1 MVNGF
6 IIKCIHSVVQTILN
20 SEEEIESLDRAIGDG
35 DHYINIKRG
44 SMAVQSI
51 ESELTSLPPDQAFKK
66 IGMTLMTSVGG
77 ASGPLFASFF
87 LALAKEITGETNLQQ
102 FSKGFTSGVKSI
114 MDRGKSK
121 LGDKTMLD
129 VLIPVSEK
137 LQLLANEGCEKQELI
152 KEIDSIAMAGVIAT
166 KDMMPSKGRS
176 AGLAERAIG
185 HIDPG
190 AKTCQLIIST
200 VCNELKLN

>member
-1 MVNGF
+1 MANGF
-6 IIKCIHSVVQTILN
+6 IIKCIDSVVKTILN
-20 SEEEIESLDRAIGDG
+20 AEEEIEHLDRAIGDG

-44 SMAVQSI
+44 SIAVQSI
-51 ESELTSLPPDQAFKK
+51 KSELTTLPPDQAFKK
-66 IGMTLMTSVGG
+66 IGMTLMASVGG

-87 LALAKEITGETNLQQ
+87 LTLAKEVSCESNLPQ
-102 FSKGFTSGVKSI
+102 FSKGFTSGVESI

-129 VLIPVSEK
+129 VLIPVSKK
-137 LQLLANEGCEKQELI
+137 LESLANERSEKQKLI
-152 KEIDSIAMAGVIAT
+152 KEIDLVAMAGVIAT

-176 AGLAERAIG
+176 AGLAERAVG

-200 VCNELKLN
+200 VCKELK

>member
-1 MVNGF
+1 MTNGF
-6 IIKCIHSVVQTILN
+6 IIKCIDSVAKTILDA
-20 SEEEIESLDRAIGDG
+20 EEEIESLDRAIGDG

-44 SMAVQSI
+44 SLAVQSI
-51 ESELTSLPPDQAFKK
+51 KSELTTLPPAQAFKK
-66 IGMTLMTSVGG
+66 IGMTLMASVGG

-87 LALAKEITGETNLQQ
+87 LALAKEVSDESNLQQ
-102 FSKGFTSGVKSI
+102 FSKGFSSGVESI

-129 VLIPVSEK
+129 VLIPVSKK
-137 LQLLANEGCEKQELI
+137 LESLANEGCEKQKLI
-152 KEIDSIAMAGVIAT
+152 KEIDLVAMAGVMAT

-176 AGLAERAIG
+176 AGLAERAVG

-200 VCNELKLN
+200 VCKELK

>member
-1 MVNGF
+1 MNNGF
-6 IIKCIHSVVQTILN
+6 IIKCIDSVVQTILN

-44 SMAVQSI
+44 SIAVQSI
-51 ESELTSLPPDQAFKK
+51 KSELTSVLPDQAFKK
-66 IGMTLMTSVGG
+66 IGITLMTSIGG

-87 LALAKEITGETNLQQ
+87 LALAKEVSGESNLQQ

-114 MDRGKSK
+114 MKRGRSK

-137 LQLLANEGCEKQELI
+137 LQLLANKGCEKQKLI
-152 KEIDSIAMAGVIAT
+152 KEIDSVAMAGVMAT

-176 AGLAERAIG
+176 AGLAERAVG

-200 VCNELKLN
+200 VCKELK

>member
-1 MVNGF
+1 MTNGF
-6 IIKCIHSVVQTILN
+6 IIKCIDSVAKTILDA
-20 SEEEIESLDRAIGDG
+20 EEEIESLDRAIGDG

-44 SMAVQSI
+44 SIAVQSI
-51 ESELTSLPPDQAFKK
+51 KSELTTLPPDQAFKK
-66 IGMTLMTSVGG
+66 IGMTLMASVGG

-87 LALAKEITGETNLQQ
+87 LALAKEVSCESNLPQ
-102 FSKGFTSGVKSI
+102 FSKGFTSGVESI

-129 VLIPVSEK
+129 VLIPVSKK
-137 LQLLANEGCEKQELI
+137 LESLANERSEKQKLI
-152 KEIDSIAMAGVIAT
+152 KEIDLVAMTGVMAT

-176 AGLAERAIG
+176 AGLAERAVG

-200 VCNELKLN
+200 VCKELK

>member
-1 MVNGF
+1 MANGF
-6 IIKCIHSVVQTILN
+6 IVKCIDSVAQTIHN

-51 ESELTSLPPDQAFKK
+51 KSELTSLTPDQAYKK

-87 LALAKEITGETNLQQ
+87 LAMAKEVSEGTNLQQ
-102 FSKGFTSGVKSI
+102 FSIGFTSGVKSI

-129 VLIPVSEK
+129 VLIPVSKK
-137 LQLLANEGCEKQELI
+137 LQSLADKECEKQKLI
-152 KEIDSIAMAGVIAT
+152 KEIDSVAMAGGMAT
-166 KDMMPSKGRS
+166 KDMISSKGRS

-200 VCNELKLN
+200 VCKELK

>member
-1 MVNGF
+1 MENDF
-6 IIKCIHSVVQTILN
+6 IIKCIDSVAQCIIDR
-20 SEEEIESLDRAIGDG
+20 EDEIESLDRAIGDG

-44 SMAVQSI
+44 SSALQSI
-51 ESELTSLPPDQAFKK
+51 KPELEDMSTREIFKK

-87 LALAKEITGETNLQQ
+87 LTVSKHTEEDDNLQK
-102 FSKGFTSGVKSI
+102 FSQAFALGVESI
-114 MDRGKSK
+114 MQRGKSK

-137 LQLLANEGCEKQELI
+137 LKVLADDSYEI
-152 KEIDSIAMAGVIAT
+152 KELTKQIDLVAQASVKAT
-166 KDMMPSKGRS
+166 KDLLPTKGRA
-176 AGLAERAIG
+176 AGLADRAIG

-200 VCNELKLN
+200 ICYELNKT

>member
-1 MVNGF
+1 MTNGF
-6 IIKCIHSVVQTILN
+6 IIKCIDSVAKTILDA
-20 SEEEIESLDRAIGDG
+20 EEEIESLDRAIGDG

-44 SMAVQSI
+44 SIAVQSI
-51 ESELTSLPPDQAFKK
+51 KSELTTLPPEQAFKK
-66 IGMTLMTSVGG
+66 IGMTLMASVGG

-87 LALAKEITGETNLQQ
+87 LALAKEVSCESNLPQ
-102 FSKGFTSGVKSI
+102 FSKGFTSGVESI
-114 MDRGKSK
+114 MHRGKSK

-129 VLIPVSEK
+129 VLIPVSKK
-137 LQLLANEGCEKQELI
+137 LESLANESCEKQKLI
-152 KEIDSIAMAGVIAT
+152 EEVDLVAMAGVIAT

-176 AGLAERAIG
+176 AGLAERAVG

-200 VCNELKLN
+200 VCNELK

>member
-1 MVNGF
+1 MTNGF
-6 IIKCIHSVVQTILN
+6 IIKCIDSVAKTILDA
-20 SEEEIESLDRAIGDG
+20 EEEIESLDRAIGDG

-44 SMAVQSI
+44 SIAVQSI
-51 ESELTSLPPDQAFKK
+51 KSELTTLPPDQAFKK
-66 IGMTLMTSVGG
+66 IGMALMASVGG

-87 LALAKEITGETNLQQ
+87 LTLAKEVSGESNLQQ
-102 FSKGFTSGVKSI
+102 FSKGFTSGVESI

-137 LQLLANEGCEKQELI
+137 LESLAKERCEKQKLI
-152 KEIDSIAMAGVIAT
+152 KEIDLVAMAGVMAT

-176 AGLAERAIG
+176 AGLAERAVG

-200 VCNELKLN
+200 VCKELK

>member
-20 SEEEIESLDRAIGDG
+20 SEAEIESLDRAIGDG

>member
-1 MVNGF
+1 MAKGF
-6 IIKCIHSVVQTILN
+6 IIKCIDSVVKTILN
-20 SEEEIESLDRAIGDG
+20 AEEEIEHLDRAIGDG

-44 SMAVQSI
+44 SIAVQSVK
-51 ESELTSLPPDQAFKK
+51 SELTTLPPDQAFKK
-66 IGMTLMTSVGG
+66 IGMTLMASVGG

-87 LALAKEITGETNLQQ
+87 LALAKEVSDESNLQQ
-102 FSKGFTSGVKSI
+102 FSKGFTSGVESI
-114 MDRGKSK
+114 IDRGKSK

-129 VLIPVSEK
+129 VLIPVSKK
-137 LQLLANEGCEKQELI
+137 LESLANEGCEKQKLI
-152 KEIDSIAMAGVIAT
+152 KEIDLVAMAGVIAT

-176 AGLAERAIG
+176 AGLAERAVG

-200 VCNELKLN
+200 VCKELK